1 MWSVMPPLPE
11 VKLYSAWTCL
21 PTQRQT
27 CGAEKGSSIYRSRH
41 SAHFWLNQVIISL
54 YMLKKDRDR
63 KFPIGHKNAN
73 QWVWVPIPC
82 SEVNLG
88 SPLCSSQ
95 EPTTGKLLHNLY
107 FWIFLGGQWLLRK
120 MLICIFFLVCSK
132 YWDCA
137 RSFQILLLIFIY
149 SLLIFTND
157 KTDTKASWLKILKT
171 C

>member
-27 CGAEKGSSIYRSRH
+27 CGAEKESSIYRSRH
-41 SAHFWLNQVIISL
+41 SVHFWLNQVIISL

-63 KFPIGHKNAN
+63 KFPIGHKKAN

-82 SEVNLG
+82 SDRGQSG
-88 SPLCSSQ
+88 SPSAVLRS
-95 EPTTGKLLHNLY
+95 PLLAIYTILLD
-107 FWIFLGGQWLLRK
+107 FLRTMTLK
-120 MLICIFFLVCSK
+120 ENAPVCCK

-149 SLLIFTND
+149 L
-157 KTDTKASWLKILKT
+157 
-171 C
+171 